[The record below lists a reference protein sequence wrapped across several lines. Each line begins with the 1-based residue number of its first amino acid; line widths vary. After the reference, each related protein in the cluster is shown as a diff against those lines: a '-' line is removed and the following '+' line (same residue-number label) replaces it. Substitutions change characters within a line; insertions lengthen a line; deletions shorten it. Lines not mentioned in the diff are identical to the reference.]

1 MNSVLRIV
9 LFGVLVW
16 AIPFVLGMLL
26 FPLQTR
32 SPELF
37 NTLMSVAVCAA
48 GSGIGLLL
56 MKKQTE
62 HTRNNAI
69 LIGFKWA
76 AICIIIDLPIFMLG
90 LDMGI
95 QHYLS
100 DIGMTYLMLPIILW
114 ALARASRISAP
125 VD

>member
-1 MNSVLRIV
+1 MNSMLRIV

-16 AIPFVLGMLL
+16 AIPFLAGMLL
-26 FPLQTR
+26 FPLQPR
-32 SPELF
+32 APELF
-37 NTLMSVAVCAA
+37 NTLMSLAVCATGA
-48 GSGIGLLL
+48 GMGLLL

-69 LIGFKWA
+69 LIGIKWA

-95 QHYLS
+95 NHYMS
-100 DIGMTYLMLPIILW
+100 VIGMTYLMLPIILW
-114 ALARASRISAP
+114 ALARASSIAAP
-125 VD
+125 SD

>member
-1 MNSVLRIV
+1 
-9 LFGVLVW
+9 
-16 AIPFVLGMLL
+16 
-26 FPLQTR
+26 
-32 SPELF
+32 
-37 NTLMSVAVCAA
+37 MSLTVCAA
-48 GSGIGLLL
+48 GASIGLLL

-76 AICIIIDLPIFMLG
+76 AICIIIDLPIFMFG

-95 QHYLS
+95 HHYMS

-114 ALARASRISAP
+114 ALARASRMAAP
-125 VD
+125 MGITAPID